1 MHTSAPCGLFDPAGG
16 YTTVACT
23 AGMPQTLVAKLERS
37 SSLATPRYQSDV
49 PLDQLSVLRIWPL
62 DLDGAWLVVT
72 RVVPV
77 SADFTG
83 RPARLTHHV
92 LLPRGAATG
101 AHVQSLL
108 ARADTFRDRWDGA
121 PEALP
126 PRPIPQPTTNQPP
139 SKVIRALTPQPDA
152 WLRRVAD
159 LAQTRGG
166 ASSAIAVPTGVSR
179 RQVTAEIC
187 GRVGSLER
195 LRIASTAEPL
205 DGQAAAV
212 VVIGIDDPL
221 PAGMRWI
228 PTQEIEQPKSPE
240 PRLTA
245 APVPSRRR
253 VPGGVDLTGL
263 ATAPPIGTSDF
274 LDDANDSDP
283 SETAGQSGWMGF
295 AAMGDRTI
303 VLLAFSAGIV
313 SGIAMTLLVAA
324 FFA

>member
-1 MHTSAPCGLFDPAGG
+1 M
-16 YTTVACT
+16 ACT
-23 AGMPQTLVAKLERS
+23 AGTSQALVARLERS
-37 SSLATPRYQSDV
+37 SSIATPRYQSDV

-62 DLDGAWLVVT
+62 DLEGAWLVVT

-77 SADFTG
+77 PADFTG

-139 SKVIRALTPQPDA
+139 SKVIQAMTPQPDS

-159 LAQTRGG
+159 LAQTRAGT
-166 ASSAIAVPTGVSR
+166 SSAIAVPTGVSR
-179 RQVTAEIC
+179 RQVIAEIC

-195 LRIASTAEPL
+195 LRIASTEEPL

-240 PRLTA
+240 PPPTA
-245 APVPSRRR
+245 APVPARRR

-274 LDDANDSDP
+274 LDGADDGEP
-283 SETAGQSGWMGF
+283 SETSGRSGWMGF
-295 AAMGDRTI
+295 ASMDDRSI
-303 VLLAFSAGIV
+303 VLLAFSTGIV

-324 FFA
+324 LLA